1 MIGVNV
7 VIADMPGLGAITDIN
22 GKFLIKMPP
31 YHKLVFT
38 YIGYDQVEV
47 LVKEQRTVNVVMKES
62 EAHLIDEVVITGTG
76 AQKKIAVTGA
86 VTNVD
91 VEDLKYTPSTSM
103 ADALAGVVP
112 GIQAMQSNGRPGTV
126 SEFWVRS
133 ISTFGASSAA
143 LVLVDGFERDL
154 NEVSVEDVESFTVLK
169 DASATAIYGSKGA
182 NGVILINTRRGKE
195 GKININAKV
204 EGFYNTFTKTP
215 EFVDGY
221 TYASMANEAKIARNQ
236 EPLYQP
242 EELEIFRLGLDP
254 DLYPDVDWMDIM
266 LRDGAWSSRASLN
279 MTGGGK
285 TARYYVGGSYQ
296 EQQGM
301 YKTDK
306 SLKDYNTNANF
317 RKWTYRMNVDI
328 DITKTTILKV
338 GLSGS
343 LQKQNDP
350 GVGTTAIWT
359 TLMGYNSIM
368 MPLTYSDGKIPAWS
382 GKEDNINPWTQATQT
397 GYNESWKNSI
407 QTNAVLEQDLKFIT
421 KGLKFIGRFGYDTYN
436 ENNIRRVKWPELYKA
451 ENYRDTNGNLIFTR
465 VSEEKKM
472 TQSSGSNGNRKEF
485 FEWEL
490 HYNRGFNDHHTGAV
504 LKYTQSS
511 KVFTQGIGSDLKN
524 GIARRNQGIAG
535 RVNYNWKYRYFIDF
549 NFGYT
554 GSENF
559 HKDHR
564 FGFFPAVSGAWNL
577 AEESFIKKHV
587 KWMNMFKIRYSWGKT
602 GNDNLGNN
610 IRFPY
615 LYTIATDGGGY
626 KFADYGYDRSYSGM
640 YYSQVASENVSWEI
654 ATKQDLGI
662 DFSFFNDKLS
672 GSIDYYHEKRT
683 GIYMGRAYLPGIVGL
698 TGSNPSGNV
707 GEVKSE
713 GFDGNFTFKQK
724 LGKVNLTVRG
734 NMTYGKNE
742 ILERDE
748 ENTPYW
754 YKTMAGH
761 RVDQAMGLI
770 AMGLF
775 KDYEEIRNWP
785 SQFGDVMPGDIKYK
799 DINGDGVINDNDKV
813 AIGATKRPNFTY
825 GFGASAKWK
834 GLDVNVHFQGVG
846 KSTYFINGSTVYM
859 FSGGD
864 GWGNVLK
871 EMAEGNRWIL
881 GVNEDPN
888 ADYPRLTYGNNSNN
902 NRASTFWL
910 RNGAYL
916 RLKTL
921 DIGYSLPKSLVNKVH
936 MNQVRIFFI
945 GTNLLTFSKFKLWDP
960 EMGSADGKKYPLS
973 KTFSLG
979 VSVNL

>member
-1 MIGVNV
+1 MMRNFLLTCMLLLGFSVSIWGQENIVVTGIVTDTNKEPMIGVNV

-397 GYNESWKNSI
+397 GYNESWK
-407 QTNAVLEQDLKFIT
+407 
-421 KGLKFIGRFGYDTYN
+421 
-436 ENNIRRVKWPELYKA
+436 
-451 ENYRDTNGNLIFTR
+451 
-465 VSEEKKM
+465 
-472 TQSSGSNGNRKEF
+472 
-485 FEWEL
+485 
-490 HYNRGFNDHHTGAV
+490 
-504 LKYTQSS
+504 
-511 KVFTQGIGSDLKN
+511 
-524 GIARRNQGIAG
+524 
-535 RVNYNWKYRYFIDF
+535 
-549 NFGYT
+549 
-554 GSENF
+554 
-559 HKDHR
+559 
-564 FGFFPAVSGAWNL
+564 
-577 AEESFIKKHV
+577 
-587 KWMNMFKIRYSWGKT
+587 
-602 GNDNLGNN
+602 
-610 IRFPY
+610 
-615 LYTIATDGGGY
+615 
-626 KFADYGYDRSYSGM
+626 
-640 YYSQVASENVSWEI
+640 
-654 ATKQDLGI
+654 
-662 DFSFFNDKLS
+662 
-672 GSIDYYHEKRT
+672 
-683 GIYMGRAYLPGIVGL
+683 IV
-698 TGSNPSGNV
+698 
-707 GEVKSE
+707 
-713 GFDGNFTFKQK
+713 
-724 LGKVNLTVRG
+724 
-734 NMTYGKNE
+734 
-742 ILERDE
+742 
-748 ENTPYW
+748 
-754 YKTMAGH
+754 
-761 RVDQAMGLI
+761 
-770 AMGLF
+770 
-775 KDYEEIRNWP
+775 
-785 SQFGDVMPGDIKYK
+785 
-799 DINGDGVINDNDKV
+799 
-813 AIGATKRPNFTY
+813 
-825 GFGASAKWK
+825 
-834 GLDVNVHFQGVG
+834 
-846 KSTYFINGSTVYM
+846 
-859 FSGGD
+859 
-864 GWGNVLK
+864 
-871 EMAEGNRWIL
+871 
-881 GVNEDPN
+881 
-888 ADYPRLTYGNNSNN
+888 
-902 NRASTFWL
+902 
-910 RNGAYL
+910 
-916 RLKTL
+916 
-921 DIGYSLPKSLVNKVH
+921 
-936 MNQVRIFFI
+936 
-945 GTNLLTFSKFKLWDP
+945 FKL
-960 EMGSADGKKYPLS
+960 MRY
-973 KTFSLG
+973 
-979 VSVNL
+979 